1 MVRAAMKPQP
11 NEMPSDKSLAAGG
24 NPAAKGEPAAKGD
37 LAVGSEMPAETR
49 AQLDQVFQWFNDNV
63 AKLEG
68 AYKDLGVKFDKISQE
83 LEEKNQKLEASLGE
97 TERVDNQLRSVLESL
112 DSSVVMIDTDER
124 ITLYNRSAERI
135 YAVKPD
141 DALGKGYAEVF
152 RAQADSH
159 FPLIETLRRN
169 HNQLGHEKYWKIG
182 GGGKPIGYTTSVV
195 KNREGRV
202 LGAVEISTD
211 LTNIKQMQNQAQH
224 TKTLTALG
232 EMAATVAH
240 EIRNP
245 LAGIGGFAGLL
256 ERDLEGDDPRRAL
269 VKKIVQG
276 VSSLNKIVSNLLV
289 YTRHMELNLQKVD
302 IIAWIEEILNY
313 AEIEIQKENKDIA
326 ILRDYKFDHMEARI
340 DPEKFQQIFLNLI
353 FNAIQ
358 SIEGKGNITLRVDL
372 DERDFLRVAII
383 DDGKGIPK
391 DIMDKIFNPFFTTK
405 EQGTG
410 LGLAIVQRIV
420 TLHGGTITVSS
431 DPGKYTQFEI
441 RIDSRGSVH
450 G

>member
-1 MVRAAMKPQP
+1 MVRAAMQNLP
-11 NEMPSDKSLAAGG
+11 NEMPPDGPLPAGS
-24 NPAAKGEPAAKGD
+24 PLPD
-37 LAVGSEMPAETR
+37 ETR
-49 AQLDQVFQWFNDNV
+49 AQLEQVFEWFNANV

-83 LEEKNQKLEASLGE
+83 LEEKNQKLEASFRE
-97 TERVDNQLRSVLESL
+97 TERVENQLRSVLESL

-124 ITLYNRSAERI
+124 ITLFNRSAERI
-135 YAVKPD
+135 YAMKPEE
-141 DALGKGYAEVF
+141 ALGQSYAQVF

-159 FPLIETLRRN
+159 YPLIETLRHN
-169 HNQLGHEKYWKIG
+169 HNQLGHEKYWKVG

-195 KNREGRV
+195 KNRDGKV

-211 LTNIKQMQNQAQH
+211 LTNIKQMQNQMQH
-224 TKTLTALG
+224 AKTLAALG

-256 ERDLEGDDPRRAL
+256 ERDLDGDDPRRAL

-289 YTRHMELNLQKVD
+289 YTRHMELNLQRVD
-302 IIAWIEEILNY
+302 FVEWMEEILNY
-313 AEIEIQKENKDIA
+313 AEIEIAKDNKDIA
-326 ILRDYKFDHMEARI
+326 IIRDYKFNKMEARI
-340 DPEKFQQIFLNLI
+340 DPEKFQQVYLNLI

-358 SIEGKGNITLRVDL
+358 SIEGKGSITIRADL
-372 DERDFLRVAII
+372 DEKDFLRVAII

-420 TLHGGTITVSS
+420 ALHGGTIVPTSE
-431 DPGKYTQFEI
+431 PGRFTQFEI
-441 RIDSRGSVH
+441 RIDTRGSLH